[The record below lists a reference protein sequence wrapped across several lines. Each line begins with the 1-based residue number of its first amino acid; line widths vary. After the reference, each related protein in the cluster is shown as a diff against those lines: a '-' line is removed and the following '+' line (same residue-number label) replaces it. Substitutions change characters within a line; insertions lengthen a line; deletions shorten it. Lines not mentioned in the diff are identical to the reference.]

1 MDPQVAAKAVL
12 SSIAK
17 QLNRFLRYT
26 RQERFHPHS
35 SGLLC
40 FFIKNKFSSLV
51 FTHVQRCLA
60 FGFSARTFLQRFFSN
75 AMPFQVNT

>member
-26 RQERFHPHS
+26 RQERFHTQS
-35 SGLLC
+35 SG
-40 FFIKNKFSSLV
+40 FFLKK
-51 FTHVQRCLA
+51 
-60 FGFSARTFLQRFFSN
+60 
-75 AMPFQVNT
+75 

>member
-26 RQERFHPHS
+26 RQERFHTQS
-35 SGLLC
+35 SG
-40 FFIKNKFSSLV
+40 FFWKNKFLIFLV
-51 FTHVQRCLA
+51 FAHVQRCLA

-75 AMPFQVNT
+75 AMPFQVNF